1 MYYHFKIHKDKD
13 GLWAECIELKGCI
26 TQASKNTMNDLFINM
41 EEALNLYLDEPAD
54 SKVLFPLPKKN
65 LKGINIVKVNVN
77 PRIAF
82 ALQLRELRI
91 KNNLTQKQVSEKLG
105 FKNIWNYQRLEASKT
120 ANPELETLIKIKKTF
135 PEFDINL
142 VL

>member
-1 MYYHFKIHKDKD
+1 MYYHFKIHKDID
-13 GLWAECIELKGCI
+13 GFWAECVELKGCI
-26 TQASKNTMNDLFINM
+26 TQSEKNKMDDLINNM
-41 EEALNLYLDEPAD
+41 EEALNMYLDEPAD
-54 SKVLFPLPKKN
+54 SKALFPLPKEN
-65 LKGINIVKVNVN
+65 LKGKNIVKVKVN

-105 FKNIWNYQRLEASKT
+105 FKNMWNYQRLEASKT

-135 PEFDINL
+135 PDFDINL